1 MAALCQ
7 SGPEHGAA
15 MVRVQ
20 HTYSRAMG
28 SQARGPPNSFMLL
41 EWTVKKSTQGCCGG
55 GGGGSLVARAEA
67 PEVKPVNVKSAAIG
81 QNASLHRQP
90 ARLLGGCT
98 ALPDLLQSSPP
109 QPASPVASVPGN
121 CTSEESRA
129 AHTSSPSR
137 EEEEAGACSPVLLF

>member
-1 MAALCQ
+1 M
-7 SGPEHGAA
+7 
-15 MVRVQ
+15 
-20 HTYSRAMG
+20 
-28 SQARGPPNSFMLL
+28 
-41 EWTVKKSTQGCCGG
+41 
-55 GGGGSLVARAEA
+55 ARAEA

-98 ALPDLLQSSPP
+98 ALPDLLQSSP
-109 QPASPVASVPGN
+109 QPASPVASIPGN